1 MKNCFREKGVE
12 VHHTSTPN
20 EGENQSP
27 QEKKENT
34 QTHTNSQTKQNHETN
49 FQSSKALEHDCL
61 CTRTSQKPALIV
73 SKIEGSSTYL

>member
-49 FQSSKALEHDCL
+49 FQSSKALFG
-61 CTRTSQKPALIV
+61 TRLSVYKDF
-73 SKIEGSSTYL
+73 SKTGTNSFEN